1 MRDILIIYSSTDGHT
16 KKISNHIRSI
26 LVKKKDVDVISID
39 NISEVDITS
48 YNSLIIGASVR
59 YGGHSK
65 KIINFI
71 RNNSKLF
78 DEQYTSFFSV
88 NATARKTGKNTPE
101 KNPYVVKL
109 LEATS
114 WKPTRSQVFAGK
126 IDYPNYRFYDK
137 FIIRFIMFLTS
148 GPTNINTSHEFT
160 NWDQVNDYAMNII
173 KDIED

>member
-26 LVKKKDVDVISID
+26 LVKKRDVKIISID
-39 NISEVDITS
+39 DISQVDITS
-48 YNSLIIGASVR
+48 YNNFIIGASVR
-59 YGGHSK
+59 YGRHSK

-71 RNNSKLF
+71 KNNSEFF

-88 NATARKTGKNTPE
+88 NATARKPE
-101 KNPYVVKL
+101 KNSPDKNPYIIKFL
-109 LEATS
+109 KSTS
-114 WKPTRSQVFAGK
+114 WKPSRSEVFAGK

-137 FIIRFIMFLTS
+137 LVIRFIMFLTK
-148 GPTNINTSHEFT
+148 GPTNINITHEFT
-160 NWDQVNDYAMNII
+160 DWEQVNDYAMNII